1 MCLLF
6 VHVLA
11 GADRGLG
18 CMSLGTHILSAHTH
32 TQTWA
37 RWPGNANSNSLCKF
51 LHHEP
56 SVTVYERER
65 RLTRWCPVLCPSQG
79 GPLRGA
85 EINPHYINQA
95 HIQYTHMH
103 NVANLITK
111 HVFCCTFTFP
121 AITGAVS
128 HILHMAR
135 DAAHFSLTPFL
146 TGAMHTEHRPNV
158 FNYSRLM

>member
-1 MCLLF
+1 MYPENEIMQKRILHVCLLF

-65 RLTRWCPVLCPSQG
+65 EG
-79 GPLRGA
+79 
-85 EINPHYINQA
+85 
-95 HIQYTHMH
+95 
-103 NVANLITK
+103 
-111 HVFCCTFTFP
+111 
-121 AITGAVS
+121 
-128 HILHMAR
+128 
-135 DAAHFSLTPFL
+135 
-146 TGAMHTEHRPNV
+146 
-158 FNYSRLM
+158 